1 MAGKTESRLRQAN
14 DSPAEVPACCAQM
27 HVPGEGSSVG
37 GNLDKW
43 GGTFYLKQ
51 RLGGLAGQDS
61 DLPSSPDSGTAFHSV
76 LALLTATAALLLTPT
91 LAAPVESANNSAG
104 KSSSQANTAAN
115 YGTPQCKS
123 AMMTDLCISD
133 NARAYCDVTGFH
145 NDFMK
150 SCEGNC
156 FCA

>member
-1 MAGKTESRLRQAN
+1 MK
-14 DSPAEVPACCAQM
+14 
-27 HVPGEGSSVG
+27 
-37 GNLDKW
+37 
-43 GGTFYLKQ
+43 F
-51 RLGGLAGQDS
+51 
-61 DLPSSPDSGTAFHSV
+61 F
-76 LALLTATAALLLTPT
+76 ALFTTAAILLTPT
-91 LAAPVESANNSAG
+91 LAAPVESTNDAAN
-104 KSSSQANTAAN
+104 KSSPKATTAAN

-123 AMMTDLCISD
+123 AMMNDLCISD